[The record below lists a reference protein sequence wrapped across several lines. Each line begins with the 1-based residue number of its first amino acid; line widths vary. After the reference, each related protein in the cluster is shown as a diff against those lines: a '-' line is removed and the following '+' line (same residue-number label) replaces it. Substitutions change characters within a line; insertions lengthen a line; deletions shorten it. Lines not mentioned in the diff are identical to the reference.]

1 MRTLLLLGL
10 AIGGAF
16 MAGWFTIERDG
27 DRTRIE
33 INKSEIRSDTRQA
46 IDKGRDYLD
55 KREQEQLQQ
64 AQMQNGQPVGNDG
77 NFINVP
83 WQQNGQGNPTAPG
96 YGGNFVNSQ
105 PNPGYSQTPGAYG
118 QPGVQYG
125 QPVPQYGQQPVQ
137 SAGYNAPNY
146 NGQQGYNPPAAGP
159 YSSQRP
165 AYNQGQ
171 QPSNQWSEA
180 QATPPW
186 QNR

>member
-55 KREQEQLQQ
+55 QREQQRLQQ
-64 AQMQNGQPVGNDG
+64 AQMQTGQPVGSDG
-77 NFINVP
+77 SFINLP
-83 WQQNGQGNPTAPG
+83 WQQNPGSQGYNPASADYGQA
-96 YGGNFVNSQ
+96 S
-105 PNPGYSQTPGAYG
+105 GAYG
-118 QPGVQYG
+118 QPPAQYG
-125 QPVPQYGQQPVQ
+125 QPAPQYGQPMPPYGQPPVQ

-146 NGQQGYNPPAAGP
+146 TGQQSYNLPAGDP
-159 YSSQRP
+159 YRAQRP
-165 AYNQGQ
+165 GYDQGQ
-171 QPSNQWSEA
+171 SHGSPWSEA